1 MPSPVRA
8 FLLLVL
14 IAIPLLEIALLVKV
28 GQWLG
33 FWSTILIVVVT
44 AVIGSSLLHRQGV
57 GTIRRVMAAAASG
70 QPPVDSLL
78 DGLLLIVA
86 GLLMITPG
94 LITDTVG
101 LLLLVPPLRQV
112 LVRKALSKMFVSGD
126 FSVWESAAA
135 GPSAEDD
142 PFQRGRPGTRDT
154 AGDPPDD
161 GGIVIEGEFTRIDE
175 RSPNSKGNA
184 KSERK

>member
-1 MPSPVRA
+1 M
-8 FLLLVL
+8 L

-33 FWSTILIVVVT
+33 FWWTILIVVVT
-44 AVIGSSLLHRQGV
+44 AVVGSSLVHRQGV

-94 LITDTVG
+94 LITDTIG
-101 LLLLVPPLRQV
+101 LLLLLPPLRQV
-112 LVRKALSKMFVSGD
+112 LVRKALSKMFVSGE
-126 FSVWESAAA
+126 FSVWESGGARRPGRGVA
-135 GPSAEDD
+135 GSRAPAGA
-142 PFQRGRPGTRDT
+142 GRPVSTR
-154 AGDPPDD
+154 PDRRP
-161 GGIVIEGEFTRIDE
+161 TLHR
-175 RSPNSKGNA
+175 RS
-184 KSERK
+184 R